1 MHNRRKQAP
10 AMASQVLY
18 DCEALTV
25 LRFGQLRHHFLK
37 SGYCADISISK
48 VLSFVQGVGLLNA

>member
-1 MHNRRKQAP
+1 MV
-10 AMASQVLY
+10 SQVLY

-48 VLSFVQGVGLLNA
+48 VLPFVQGVGLLNA